1 MLRKMAGCLALVS
14 AFVAMPALAQS
25 VEDVGK
31 TAENIVTKPFKD
43 ANIVKDEIPPIL
55 AGASRAPYS
64 LSGLKTCQQ
73 FSAEVARLDAVLG
86 PDVDKVQPKK
96 GESVG
101 DLALSGVESVAGSL
115 IPGSGLIRKVTGA
128 EAHDNKVKAAVYAGG
143 LRRAYLKGSARAKG
157 CKI

>member
-1 MLRKMAGCLALVS
+1 M
-14 AFVAMPALAQS
+14 
-25 VEDVGK
+25 
-31 TAENIVTKPFKD
+31 
-43 ANIVKDEIPPIL
+43 
-55 AGASRAPYS
+55 
-64 LSGLKTCQQ
+64 
-73 FSAEVARLDAVLG
+73 
-86 PDVDKVQPKK
+86 QPKK

-115 IPGSGLIRKVTGA
+115 IPGSGIIRKVTGA

>member
-1 MLRKMAGCLALVS
+1 MIRKETRILLLAALLGS
-14 AFVAMPALAQS
+14 APALAQS

-31 TAENIVTKPFKD
+31 AAENIVTKPLKD
-43 ANIVKDEIPPIL
+43 VNIVKDEIPPLL
-55 AGASRAPYS
+55 AAASQAPYS

-73 FSAEVARLDAVLG
+73 FAAEIGRLDAVLG

-101 DLALSGVESVAGSL
+101 DLALSGVESVAGGL

-128 EAHDNKVKAAVYAGG
+128 EAHANKVKAAVYAGG
-143 LRRAYLKGSARAKG
+143 LRRAYLKGTARAKG
-157 CKI
+157 CKV

>member
-1 MLRKMAGCLALVS
+1 MDRKLGRVLAL
-14 AFVAMPALAQS
+14 AFFLTATPSFAQS

-31 TAENIVTKPFKD
+31 TAESIITKPFKD
-43 ANIVKDEIPPIL
+43 ANIVKDEIPPL
-55 AGASRAPYS
+55 LTAASQAPYS
-64 LSGLKTCQQ
+64 LNGLKTCQQ
-73 FSAEVARLDAVLG
+73 FAAEIRRLDAVLG

-115 IPGSGLIRKVTGA
+115 IPGSGIIRKVTGA

-143 LRRAYLKGSARAKG
+143 LRRAYLKGTARAKG